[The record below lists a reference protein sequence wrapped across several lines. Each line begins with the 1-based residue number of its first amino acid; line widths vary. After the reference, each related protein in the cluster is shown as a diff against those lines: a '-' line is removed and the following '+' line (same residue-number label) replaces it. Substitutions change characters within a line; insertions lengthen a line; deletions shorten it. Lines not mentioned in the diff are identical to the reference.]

1 MKKAQRSQ
9 RKWLKLSLKIDFFGM
24 KNYKKS
30 WVDPPVSHYI
40 LFKLVLFYSLL
51 MKLLKTIVIRN
62 DERKKIECFHAN

>member
-30 WVDPPVSHYI
+30 WVDPPVSHYKYFNFLKNLFI
-40 LFKLVLFYSLL
+40 LAS
-51 MKLLKTIVIRN
+51 
-62 DERKKIECFHAN
+62 E

>member
-40 LFKLVLFYSLL
+40 NFK
-51 MKLLKTIVIRN
+51 IV
-62 DERKKIECFHAN
+62 KF

>member
-40 LFKLVLFYSLL
+40 K
-51 MKLLKTIVIRN
+51 KTIIKRN
-62 DERKKIECFHAN
+62 NLF

>member
-40 LFKLVLFYSLL
+40 YNIFEKEKWNPKPKPTREKMLKYYKSLMIL
-51 MKLLKTIVIRN
+51 I
-62 DERKKIECFHAN
+62 

>member
-40 LFKLVLFYSLL
+40 YLLNFKSP
-51 MKLLKTIVIRN
+51 
-62 DERKKIECFHAN
+62 

>member
-40 LFKLVLFYSLL
+40 YKKGVNIYN
-51 MKLLKTIVIRN
+51 KYQCDN
-62 DERKKIECFHAN
+62 EDEEKYEDK

>member
-30 WVDPPVSHYI
+30 WVDPPVSHYNI
-40 LFKLVLFYSLL
+40 IKLFLENIY
-51 MKLLKTIVIRN
+51 
-62 DERKKIECFHAN
+62 